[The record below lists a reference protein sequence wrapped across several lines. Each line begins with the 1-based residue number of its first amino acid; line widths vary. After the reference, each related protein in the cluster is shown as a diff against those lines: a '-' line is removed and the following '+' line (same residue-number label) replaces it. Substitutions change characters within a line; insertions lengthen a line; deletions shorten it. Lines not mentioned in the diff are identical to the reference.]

1 MHRRRNKNKSMTV
14 QKFPSKYK
22 PEEKHFAL
30 HFGSVFF
37 LALQHKQLHGTET
50 LFGIKH
56 LTTQGILPFCSGG
69 NQPQRTI
76 RGPTRTAQREPTI
89 RPLKTTKAINKE
101 SSPKAPFLNQH
112 DSTRR
117 EPCQP
122 LFSKG
127 WLKTNGTHVKTD
139 MPHQPDADKRCPPPR
154 FQGWV
159 GGKNSESWV
168 QSQPKVAKRLTHAT
182 TSRSLLNSCSR
193 ATMHAA
199 TYKHTGATC

>member
-1 MHRRRNKNKSMTV
+1 M
-14 QKFPSKYK
+14 
-22 PEEKHFAL
+22 E
-30 HFGSVFF
+30 GSPP
-37 LALQHKQLHGTET
+37 LPGQSCRCPGPGLQET
-50 LFGIKH
+50 QNAHARF
-56 LTTQGILPFCSGG
+56 QFGILPFCSGG

-76 RGPTRTAQREPTI
+76 RGPTRKAQRESTI
-89 RPLKTTKAINKE
+89 CSQIHQPLKATKAINKE
-101 SSPKAPFLNQH
+101 SSPKAPILNQH

-127 WLKTNGTHVKTD
+127 WLKANGTHVKTD

-168 QSQPKVAKRLTHAT
+168 QSQPKVA
-182 TSRSLLNSCSR
+182 
-193 ATMHAA
+193 
-199 TYKHTGATC
+199 

>member
-1 MHRRRNKNKSMTV
+1 MRDITSTSLLN
-14 QKFPSKYK
+14 
-22 PEEKHFAL
+22 
-30 HFGSVFF
+30 
-37 LALQHKQLHGTET
+37 LATQRAATDS
-50 LFGIKH
+50 H
-56 LTTQGILPFCSGG
+56 LTTMRAAANLHRLGSAILQPCDTKLGDWFPAENSRSFTLITYGILPFCSGG

-76 RGPTRTAQREPTI
+76 RGPTRKAQRESTI
-89 RPLKTTKAINKE
+89 CSQIHQPLKATKAINKE
-101 SSPKAPFLNQH
+101 STPKAPILNQH

-127 WLKTNGTHVKTD
+127 WLKANGTHVKID

-168 QSQPKVAKRLTHAT
+168 QSQPKVA
-182 TSRSLLNSCSR
+182 
-193 ATMHAA
+193 
-199 TYKHTGATC
+199 